1 MKKLLL
7 AGLALCLITPLA
19 QAESALDKGDVLLRA
34 GPALIDPESDGLQ
47 VTGLG
52 TISADSAVG
61 LAFNVEYMFAR
72 NFGVELLASLPFTH
86 DLQLN
91 GTKIGETKHL
101 PPTLSINYHLPLGA
115 FVPYVGVGV
124 NWTIFYDEK
133 LDSSLDS
140 VLLLDDSIGLAGQI
154 GLDWILGN
162 NLVINANVRYVS
174 IETDAVIGGDLPLAL
189 TSGAS
194 SVAALGT
201 VKINPWIYG
210 LNIGYKF

>member
-86 DLQLN
+86 DLQLD
-91 GTKIGETKHL
+91 GAKIGETKHL

-162 NLVINANVRYVS
+162 NLVINANVRYIS
-174 IETDAVIGGDLPLAL
+174 IETDAVVGGALAGG
-189 TSGAS
+189 GA
-194 SVAALGT
+194 AALGT
-201 VKINPWIYG
+201 VKINPWVYG